1 MHHILYSNLYRG
13 PIRKTTNSKAALKK
27 KRKASHEKNR
37 LRRKASAN
45 SPRYSMCSSIQDV
58 MELYADSPPHI
69 SLFGFRNPLVPKQ
82 PFQKRIPSDV
92 YETLYPITDTTPN
105 ERIGTIADTDH
116 CAVKRRLFISPNSPK
131 PPNSIASGNLYSEN
145 MKAWLEKCSEQHPLY
160 SEDDD
165 TTDTDIPE
173 EEQYGF
179 PLPTWLSSDGDEG
192 PKLVKEKRV
201 AKGCPVSKHKKMMV
215 SRVNHDVIKQ
225 WLRDCSIKQAVG
237 EGHVELDKQAIQP
250 STCQFSDAAEGV
262 IKQMS
267 PVMRYPLKRY
277 IAELKKKEQEA
288 ITTARVYRDKWEDAI
303 QKREEDVAEAKRK
316 ELSIHTYWRKNI
328 AEQCTRGGKM
338 VNLAL
343 HKKLS
348 DI

>member
-1 MHHILYSNLYRG
+1 
-13 PIRKTTNSKAALKK
+13 
-27 KRKASHEKNR
+27 
-37 LRRKASAN
+37 
-45 SPRYSMCSSIQDV
+45 
-58 MELYADSPPHI
+58 MELYANSPPPHI

-92 YETLYPITDTTPN
+92 YETLYPATDTTPN
-105 ERIGTIADTDH
+105 EQIGTIANTNH
-116 CAVKRRLFISPNSPK
+116 CSVKRQLFVSEPSPK
-131 PPNSIASGNLYSEN
+131 PPNSVASGNQD
-145 MKAWLEKCSEQHPLY
+145 MKAWLEKCAEQHPLY

-165 TTDTDIPE
+165 AADSDIPE

-179 PLPTWLSSDGDEG
+179 QLPAWLSDSDGK
-192 PKLVKEKRV
+192 PKLLKEKRA
-201 AKGCPVSKHKKMMV
+201 AKGCPVSEDKKMMV
-215 SRVNHDVIKQ
+215 SRVNHDIIKQ
-225 WLRDCSIKQAVG
+225 WLHDCSIKQAVG

-267 PVMRYPLKRY
+267 PVMSYPLKRY

-303 QKREEDVAEAKRK
+303 QKRQEDVTEARRK
-316 ELSIHTYWRKNI
+316 ELSINTYWRKNI

-343 HKKLS
+343 HKK
-348 DI
+348 I